1 MKQSSIDWL
10 VDQMF
15 KQGFFDGNKPL
26 SYTTLDHLQHQA
38 KEMHKEEIK
47 VAYLEGSFEK
57 MRHLN
62 GKEPMM
68 PSEYYNETFN
78 TEEK

>member
-1 MKQSSIDWL
+1 MKQSSIEWL

-38 KEMHKEEIK
+38 KEMHKEEIRR
-47 VAYLEGSFEK
+47 AYWEGEHYQERK
-57 MRHLN
+57 LTID
-62 GKEPMM
+62 
-68 PSEYYNETFN
+68 YYNETFN
-78 TEEK
+78 TK